1 VRHHGCVASQQPQRS
16 IKISADERGGWSS
29 DRPRRDGAP
38 PRPANLYVHCRVL
51 APEERLRYSPGS
63 LLVVTSASIPER
75 DAFLARAIEDR
86 AAVFTPSK
94 VRRLLEGRVGED
106 ELDERAAQLLQ
117 AAVRKR
123 LDSRQTV
130 VLGPAGLAGEEREPF
145 VRIAAELGRPR
156 HLLLLETAR
165 ERVHDDDAAPLNE
178 LRRALDAGD
187 LGAEGFQTALRLSES
202 SAAQVRR
209 IAFRLVARED

>member
-1 VRHHGCVASQQPQRS
+1 MRHHGRVASQQSQRS
-16 IKISADERGGWSS
+16 VKIAADERGGWSS

-38 PRPANLYVHCRVL
+38 RPANLFVHCRVL

-63 LLVVTSASIPER
+63 LLVVPSASPSQR
-75 DAFLARAIEDR
+75 DAFLARVIEDR
-86 AAVFTPSK
+86 AAVFTPAK
-94 VRRLLEGRVGED
+94 VRRLLEGRVSED
-106 ELDERAAQLLQ
+106 ELDERAAQLLET
-117 AAVRKR
+117 AVRKR

-130 VLGPAGLAGEEREPF
+130 VLGPAGLEAGEREPF

-165 ERVHDDDAAPLNE
+165 ERVRDEDAAPLNE

-187 LGAEGFQTALRLSES
+187 LGAEGFQTALRLSEG

-209 IAFRLVARED
+209 IAFRAVAREE